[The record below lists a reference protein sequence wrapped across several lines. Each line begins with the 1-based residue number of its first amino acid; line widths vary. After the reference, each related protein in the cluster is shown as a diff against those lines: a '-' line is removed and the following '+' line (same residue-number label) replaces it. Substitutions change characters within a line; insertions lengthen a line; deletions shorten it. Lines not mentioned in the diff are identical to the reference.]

1 MNKKLYWGLGVLF
14 ILIIGGFVFLLVQQK
29 AELAKLKED
38 FALPTE
44 KVAENEINPKTPSI
58 TENNLPPAEPGFKW
72 VPQGDHYHQVPID
85 APDTWQ
91 EGTHQKPVQ
100 PSQQIVSQQENRTSR
115 ERPKYTGEPTYE
127 AYEKYVTEAFQNIK
141 RNEFGLPISPIPAS
155 PPSFRNQEEEGKADR
170 LWNKL
175 SAEYDK
181 SVIAA
186 EIRMDARYVA
196 PEYTGELTYEAYHKY
211 LAERRKLK
219 EANNE

>member
-1 MNKKLYWGLGVLF
+1 MHKRIAIGLFVLIFILGVAIVFYHQYTDIQQLKKEAAEAEK
-14 ILIIGGFVFLLVQQK
+14 LIEGN
-29 AELAKLKED
+29 
-38 FALPTE
+38 E
-44 KVAENEINPKTPSI
+44 KPVA
-58 TENNLPPAEPGFKW
+58 ENNLPPAPSGYKW
-72 VPQGDHYHQVPID
+72 VPHGDHHHLVPID

-115 ERPKYTGEPTYE
+115 ERPKYTGERTYE

-141 RNEFGLPISPIPAS
+141 RNEFGLPISPLPAA
-155 PPSFRNQEEEGKADR
+155 PPAFRNQEEEGKADR

-175 SAEYDK
+175 AAEYDK

-186 EIRMDARYVA
+186 AIRMDARYVA
-196 PEYTGELTYEAYHKY
+196 PEYTGELTYDAYHKY
-211 LAERRKLK
+211 LAERKKLK